1 MIIPQTIDTEIL
13 HHNFKVEDEKLE
25 IELDNTWKSCCLTTD
40 KRFLLFGT
48 QFFVMLLIIIFCI
61 VQLVKNNDCDSQRA
75 YSSLLTFIIG
85 VMIPTPR
92 VK

>member
-1 MIIPQTIDTEIL
+1 MIIPQTIKEIDTEIL
-13 HHNFKVEDEKLE
+13 HHKFKIEDEKLE
-25 IELDNTWKSCCLTTD
+25 NKWESCCLTID

-61 VQLVKNNDCDSQRA
+61 VQLIKNNDCEAQRA

-85 VMIPTPR
+85 VMIPTPK